1 MMNTEDLITQFE
13 KKISQTALT
22 DKMTFALIGIEQLA
36 HSTATI
42 EEVLPK
48 YERFFD
54 VSTLQLNALRNCIYQ
69 QIQPEKVRE
78 YASGMLR
85 FLEVQHPK
93 LAPKTRELLPNS
105 SKTEIALRYKMALT
119 FLLDYYESVHDI
131 RILNAV
137 LKAMNYDWIFSSK
150 ELETKTLTL
159 NSLYAYRLLTLT
171 ERALRQISSR

>member
-1 MMNTEDLITQFE
+1 MNTEDLITQFQE
-13 KKISQTALT
+13 KISQTTLT
-22 DKMTFALIGIEQLA
+22 DEMTFALIDIKQSA
-36 HSTATI
+36 HSTAAI
-42 EEVLPK
+42 KEILPR

-54 VSTLQLNALRNCIYQ
+54 VSTLQLNALRNCVYQ

-78 YASGMLR
+78 YANGMLR

-93 LAPKTRELLPNS
+93 LASKTRKLLPNS
-105 SKTEIALRYKMALT
+105 SKTEIALRYKMALA

-131 RILNAV
+131 RVLNAV

-171 ERALRQISSR
+171 ERALYAFKNP